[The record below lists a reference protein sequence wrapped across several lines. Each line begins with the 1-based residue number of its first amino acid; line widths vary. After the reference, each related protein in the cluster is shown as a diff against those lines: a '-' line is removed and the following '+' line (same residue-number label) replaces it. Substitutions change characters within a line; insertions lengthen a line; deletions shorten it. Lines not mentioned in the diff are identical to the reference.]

1 MLKEAFVV
9 FAAGAALAVVPTAA
23 LASTGPTSVDASTP
37 GHFSYTDPF
46 FGPVSCNEVHHPGS
60 LPPGLEP
67 GATTLGGYDTIT
79 CKLETPSSLGGQQF
93 IGDWVSD
100 FGTQFD
106 QNTGPADF
114 RVAPNGL
121 SYHAVAWYPNG

>member
-1 MLKEAFVV
+1 LSWQTPETYHSADLRR
-9 FAAGAALAVVPTAA
+9 GTAT
-23 LASTGPTSVDASTP
+23 STSTTSGTTS
-37 GHFSYTDPF
+37 
-46 FGPVSCNEVHHPGS
+46 HPGS